1 MWYVCFSFSFW
12 QKGEDGGIDA
22 EKTGHCIKS
31 PSAMY
36 LVEVL
41 PLHQERKFLHYC
53 WAARR
58 RTFTKNLLFS
68 AALLYL
74 DTGGQCSHSRH
85 HQAWQV
91 TRVLPTAI
99 SDSVLSCQ
107 WGFSFSVVCFCVCS
121 LVCVCVHLTSQLA
134 QIGIGL
140 TLDHLALQW
149 GMPGSLWVFPLSP
162 RCQQAH
168 AELDFECCTSIH
180 SNAAGPT
187 PLYL

>member
-36 LVEVL
+36 VVEVL

-74 DTGGQCSHSRH
+74 DTGGQCSHSWH

-121 LVCVCVHLTSQLA
+121 LVCVCAPDFSASSDRHRTNFGPL
-134 QIGIGL
+134 GIAVG
-140 TLDHLALQW
+140 DAW
-149 GMPGSLWVFPLSP
+149 KPL
-162 RCQQAH
+162 
-168 AELDFECCTSIH
+168 
-180 SNAAGPT
+180 GVPT
-187 PLYL
+187 VT